1 MQEEEYSDSL
11 VIVDDDPHVL
21 SALRFAFEIE
31 GYDVQ
36 TYTTGEEVL
45 NAPPLSAAC
54 IVIDENL
61 PGVSGVQTA
70 SLLRS
75 HGLEIPIIIIT
86 TCPSRE
92 LRQRADEARAEIV
105 EKPLVTDALARRVK
119 HAMGSTLAPLKSR

>member
-75 HGLEIPIIIIT
+75 HGWKYP
-86 TCPSRE
+86 
-92 LRQRADEARAEIV
+92 
-105 EKPLVTDALARRVK
+105 
-119 HAMGSTLAPLKSR
+119 